1 MGKTVV
7 VIGAQWGDEGKG
19 KVVDVLTE
27 RADLVVRFQG
37 GNNAG
42 HTLVVGGDKTVLHQI
57 PSGILYPRVKCVI
70 GNGVVMNLEV
80 LFEEIGKLKAKGVKV
95 TPENF
100 FISDRAHLIMP
111 YHQRID
117 IAREKGAGDSKI
129 GTTGRGIGPTYED
142 KMARKGIRLCDLLQK
157 STFDDKLKKE
167 LEEKN
172 HYLEKRLGAEPCSFE
187 EIASKFHRFA
197 DEIRPFVGNTAALL
211 DREMRAGKSVLF
223 EGAQGAQL
231 DVDHGTYPY
240 VTSSSTVA
248 GGACTGAGVGPT
260 WIDAVVGISKAY
272 TTRVGSGPFPT
283 ELTDDIGENLRKR
296 GQEFGSTTGRPRR
309 CGWLDMVVLKDGV
322 RTNGLTGVTL
332 MKMDVLS
339 GTDPVKICT
348 HYELD
353 GKTIDDV
360 PANLDDL
367 ERAKPVYES
376 LPGWKQDLS
385 GITSFDNLPKTAQ
398 SYVRRVEQLIK
409 TPVCILSVGPNRSET
424 IVLQDPFSLPKRWT
438 APNPPKE

>member
-1 MGKTVV
+1 MPNV
-7 VIGAQWGDEGKG
+7 VIVGAQWGDEGKG

-70 GNGVVMNLEV
+70 ANGVVVNLEV
-80 LFEEIGKLKAKGVKV
+80 LFEEIRKLEAKGVKV
-95 TPENF
+95 RPENF
-100 FISDRAHLIMP
+100 FVSDRAHLIMP
-111 YHQRID
+111 YHQRVD
-117 IAREKGAGDSKI
+117 IAREKGAGESKI

-142 KMARKGIRLCDLLQK
+142 KMARKGIRLCDLLQR
-157 STFDDKLKKE
+157 SVFDEKLKAA

-172 HYLEKRLGAEPCSFE
+172 HYLEKRLGAEPFTFE
-187 EIASKFHRFA
+187 EIAEKFHRWA
-197 DEIRPFVGNTAALL
+197 DEIRPYVANTAALL

-231 DVDHGTYPY
+231 DIDHGTYPY

-248 GGACTGAGVGPT
+248 GAACTGAGVGPT

-283 ELTDDIGENLRKR
+283 ELLDDVGENLRKR

-309 CGWLDMVVLKDGV
+309 CGWLDMVVLKDAV

-339 GTDPVKICT
+339 GTDPVRICT

-353 GKTIDDV
+353 GKVIDDV

-367 ERAKPVYES
+367 ARAKPVYED
-376 LPGWKQDLS
+376 LPGWKEDLA
-385 GITSFDNLPKTAQ
+385 GITSFEKLPKAAQ
-398 SYVRRVEQLIK
+398 AYVRRVEQLIK
-409 TPVCILSVGPNRSET
+409 TPVCVLSVGPNRSET

-438 APNPPKE
+438 APNPPAT

>member
-1 MGKTVV
+1 MPNV
-7 VIGAQWGDEGKG
+7 VIVGAQWGDEGKG

-80 LFEEIGKLKAKGVKV
+80 LFEEIGKLKAKNVKV
-95 TPENF
+95 APDNLF
-100 FISDRAHLIMP
+100 LSDRAHLIMP

-117 IAREKGAGDSKI
+117 IAREKGAGEGKI

-142 KMARKGIRLCDLLQK
+142 KMARKGIRLCDLLQEK
-157 STFDDKLKKE
+157 VFDEKLRVQ

-172 HYLEKRLGAEPCSFE
+172 HYLEKRLGAEPFTFN
-187 EIASKFHRFA
+187 EIADKFHRFA

-260 WIDAVVGISKAY
+260 WIDSVIGISKAY

-283 ELTDDIGENLRKR
+283 ELTDAVGENLRKR

-309 CGWLDMVVLKDGV
+309 CGWLDMVVVKDAI
-322 RTNGLTGVTL
+322 RTNGLTGITL
-332 MKMDVLS
+332 MKLDVLS
-339 GTDPVKICT
+339 GTDPVRICT

-353 GKTIDDV
+353 GKVVDDV

-367 ERAKPVYES
+367 ARAKAIYED
-376 LPGWKQDLS
+376 LPGWKEDLA
-385 GITSFDNLPKTAQ
+385 GITAFEKLPKTAQ
-398 SYVRRVEQLIK
+398 AYVRRVEQLIK

-424 IVLQDPFSLPKRWT
+424 IVLQDPFALPKRWT
-438 APNPPKE
+438 APNPPA